1 MNRVIL
7 ETFWSDTH
15 LAIPFHSLWKIKL
28 EVKCVTIGEEEFKM
42 KLKIKNKKA
51 ERFDYQT
58 NLASTFESR
67 TSIVFYICF

>member
-28 EVKCVTIGEEEFKM
+28 EVKCVTIGEEEFKI
-42 KLKIKNKKA
+42 KLKIKKLKGLTIKPIWLQ
-51 ERFDYQT
+51 RL
-58 NLASTFESR
+58 NLEL
-67 TSIVFYICF
+67 V